1 MSHSD
6 LPGVVVT
13 GAAGGI
19 GAAVARE
26 ACARGHRVLALV
38 HRSTSE
44 PALNVPGIHVEVA
57 DVTRE
62 SVSEAV
68 VRGLAA
74 AGISRVGILVNA
86 AGAVRHGTTLA
97 STSAESIMES
107 LDVHCTGVM
116 RVTRACLP
124 ALLQAPRPVVL
135 NLTSRH
141 GSLSL
146 AASGG
151 VPGVPVSYSYRIAK
165 AAQNMLTACLH
176 QELAPRVRF
185 LAVHPGR
192 VATAIAPADADRS
205 PAVTADQ
212 LLDLAENAP
221 PEWSGRFL
229 EPPATFLDW

>member
-1 MSHSD
+1 MPRDD

-26 ACARGHRVLALV
+26 AGARGHRVLALV
-38 HRSTSE
+38 HRPTSE
-44 PALNVPGIHVEVA
+44 PALDSSAVHVSVA

-62 SVSEAV
+62 DVSEAV

-74 AGISRVGILVNA
+74 AGITRVGVLVNA
-86 AGAVRHGTTLA
+86 AGVIRHGTTVA
-97 STSAESIMES
+97 STSAQGVTES
-107 LDVHCTGVM
+107 LDVHCTGVL

-124 ALLQAPRPVVL
+124 ALLRAPRPVVL

-151 VPGVPVSYSYRIAK
+151 VPGVPVSYAYRIAK
-165 AAQNMLTACLH
+165 AAQNMLTVCLH
-176 QELAPRVRF
+176 QELSPRVRI

-205 PAVTADQ
+205 PGVTAGH

-221 PEWSGRFL
+221 SEWSGRFL
-229 EPPATFLDW
+229 EPPATFLEW